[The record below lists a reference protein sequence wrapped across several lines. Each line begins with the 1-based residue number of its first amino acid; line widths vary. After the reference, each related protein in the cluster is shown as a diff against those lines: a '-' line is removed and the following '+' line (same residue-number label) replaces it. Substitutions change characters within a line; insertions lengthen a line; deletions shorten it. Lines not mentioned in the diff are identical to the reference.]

1 MQSCFKK
8 VRSYFGTVQNNP
20 HGENTMRRGLIG
32 LVAGVA
38 LIASI
43 GIATAKEPLKLTDGQ
58 MDSVTAGGTNPTVS
72 SAQTLANLVTISNN
86 TLNNLLTISNNT
98 LGFFNAFTAFAA
110 STPAV

>member
-1 MQSCFKK
+1 
-8 VRSYFGTVQNNP
+8 
-20 HGENTMRRGLIG
+20 MRRGLIG

-43 GIATAKEPLKLTDGQ
+43 GIATAKAKEPLKLTDGQ

-98 LGFFNAFTAFAA
+98 LGFFNAFTGFAA

>member
-1 MQSCFKK
+1 
-8 VRSYFGTVQNNP
+8 VRSYFGAVQNNP

-98 LGFFNAFTAFAA
+98 LGFFNAFTGFAA

>member
-1 MQSCFKK
+1 MRNCLKK
-8 VRSYFGTVQNNP
+8 VRSCFDTVESNP
-20 HGENTMRRGLIG
+20 HGESTMRRGLIG

-110 STPAV
+110 TTPAV

>member
-1 MQSCFKK
+1 
-8 VRSYFGTVQNNP
+8 
-20 HGENTMRRGLIG
+20 MRRGLMG

-58 MDSVTAGGTNPTVS
+58 MDGVTAGGTNPMVS
-72 SAQTLANLVTISNN
+72 STQTLNNLVTISNN

-98 LGFFNAFTAFAA
+98 LSFFNAFTTFAA
-110 STPAV
+110 ATPTV